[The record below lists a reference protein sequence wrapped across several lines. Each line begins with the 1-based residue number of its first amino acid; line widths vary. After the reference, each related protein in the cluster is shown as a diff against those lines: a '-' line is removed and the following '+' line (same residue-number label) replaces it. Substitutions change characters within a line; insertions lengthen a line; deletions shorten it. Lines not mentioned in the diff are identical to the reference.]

1 MIPRQFLKKN
11 SFLKNCHSS
20 WGYHDSPSH
29 TQSPLWPR
37 RSRRFGKD
45 LAFDEKK
52 GPALR
57 KVYEDLGIWKMVT
70 LMGSGDHNFVWRLC
84 RTTLFGRC
92 WTHAHHC
99 TSTFQLAKT
108 ITASGWCS
116 FRAWRIA
123 VLQGLYCL
131 IPGSQISPSKPRKPK
146 PSGQAGGFT
155 GTAGAFHFGGAGD
168 HRQWSGCSHRWQGA
182 VQHAAAVQGWCVCF
196 LLKEKRPLKLR
207 LGRWCFC
214 WKCLEMVN
222 FGVECGILILRVYGW
237 RFHHP
242 FGLVSSFCLTRS
254 CIDRMEFTTLVI

>member
-1 MIPRQFLKKN
+1 MTHPVI
-11 SFLKNCHSS
+11 
-20 WGYHDSPSH
+20 PSH
-29 TQSPLWPR
+29 LSGLGDQGAL
-37 RSRRFGKD
+37 GKTWH
-45 LAFDEKK
+45 LTKKK

-70 LMGSGDHNFVWRLC
+70 LTGSGDHNFVWRLC

-131 IPGSQISPSKPRKPK
+131 VPGAQISPPKPRKPQ

-182 VQHAAAVQGWCVCF
+182 VRHAAAVQGWCVCF
-196 LLKEKRPLKLR
+196 LFKEKRPLKLR

-214 WKCLEMVN
+214 WTCLEMVN
-222 FGVECGILILRVYGW
+222 
-237 RFHHP
+237 
-242 FGLVSSFCLTRS
+242 LVWSVAS
-254 CIDRMEFTTLVI
+254 